1 MKVMVTGA
9 YGQLGSTLSEL
20 STQFSGLQLILTD
33 FDSLDITDRKAV
45 VGYLESNRP
54 DFLVN
59 CAAYTAVDKA
69 ETDMDAAYRLN
80 ALGPENLAIACRQIG
95 ARLIHVSTDYVF
107 DGTNNKP
114 YSEEDLPNP
123 QGVYGSTKLEGE
135 KLVMKQLPESIV
147 IRTSWLYSSYGHNFV
162 KTMIRLGSE
171 KDSLNVVYDQT
182 GTPTFAGDLS
192 LTILKVISQ
201 SAINPDYWKS
211 GIYHYSNLGVCSWYD
226 FAVEI
231 HKMAGISCRVTP
243 VLSAA
248 FKTIAKRP
256 SYSVLDKSKIQKEFG
271 IEIPYWR
278 DSLMNCIQLIL
289 K

>member
-9 YGQLGSTLSEL
+9 YGQLGSSLSEL
-20 STQFSGLQLILTD
+20 SAQFSGLQLILTD
-33 FDSLDITDRKAV
+33 FDSLDITDRDSV
-45 VGYLESNRP
+45 VGYVESNRP

-69 ETDMDAAYRLN
+69 ETDMESAFRLN

-107 DGTNNKP
+107 DGKNNRP

-135 KLVMKQLPESIV
+135 KLVMKQLPESVI

-182 GTPTFAGDLS
+182 GTPTYAGDLA

-201 SAINPDYWKS
+201 SAKNPDYWKS

-248 FKTIAKRP
+248 FQTVAKRP
-256 SYSVLDKSKIQKEFG
+256 SYSVLDKSKIQTVYG

-278 DSLMNCIQLIL
+278 DSLMKCIQLIL
-289 K
+289 N

>member
-9 YGQLGSTLSEL
+9 YGQLGSSLSEL
-20 STQFSGLQLILTD
+20 SAQFSGLQLILTD
-33 FDSLDITDRKAV
+33 FDSLDITDRDSV
-45 VGYLESNRP
+45 VGYIESNRP

-69 ETDMDAAYRLN
+69 ETDMESAFRLN

-107 DGTNNKP
+107 DGKNNRP

-135 KLVMKQLPESIV
+135 KLVMKQLPESVI

-182 GTPTFAGDLS
+182 GTPTYAGDLA
-192 LTILKVISQ
+192 LTILKVISH
-201 SAINPDYWKS
+201 SAKSPDYWKS

-248 FKTIAKRP
+248 FQTVAKRP
-256 SYSVLDKSKIQKEFG
+256 SYSVLDKSKIQTVYG

-278 DSLMNCIQLIL
+278 DSLMKCIQLIL
-289 K
+289 N

>member
-9 YGQLGSTLSEL
+9 YGQLGSSLSEL

-33 FDSLDITDRKAV
+33 FDSLDITDRNAV

-69 ETDMDAAYRLN
+69 ETDMDAAYSLN

-114 YSEEDLPNP
+114 YSEEDLPSP

-147 IRTSWLYSSYGHNFV
+147 IRTSWLYSSYVNYFV

-211 GIYHYSNLGVCSWYD
+211 GIYHFSNLGVCSWYD
-226 FAVEI
+226 FAIEI
-231 HKMAGISCRVTP
+231 HKMAGISCKVTP
-243 VLSAA
+243 VLSTE
-248 FKTIAKRP
+248 FQTLAKRP
-256 SYSVLDKSKIQKEFG
+256 AYSVLDKSKFQATFG
-271 IEIPYWR
+271 IDIPYWR
-278 DSLMNCIQLIL
+278 DSLMKCIQRIQ

>member
-69 ETDMDAAYRLN
+69 ETDMDAAYSLN

-107 DGTNNKP
+107 DGTHNKP

-248 FKTIAKRP
+248 FKTNAKRP

>member
-9 YGQLGSTLSEL
+9 YGQLGSSLSEL
-20 STQFSGLQLILTD
+20 SAQFSGLQLILTD
-33 FDSLDITDRKAV
+33 FDSLDITDRDSV
-45 VGYLESNRP
+45 VGYVESNRP

-69 ETDMDAAYRLN
+69 ETDMESAFRLN

-107 DGTNNKP
+107 DGKNNRP

-135 KLVMKQLPESIV
+135 KLVMKQLPESVI

-182 GTPTFAGDLS
+182 GTPTYAGDLA

-201 SAINPDYWKS
+201 SAKNPDYWKS

-243 VLSAA
+243 VLSAV
-248 FKTIAKRP
+248 FQTVAKRP
-256 SYSVLDKSKIQKEFG
+256 SYSVLDKSKIQTVYG

-278 DSLMNCIQLIL
+278 DSLMKCIQLIL
-289 K
+289 N

>member
-9 YGQLGSTLSEL
+9 YGQLGSSLSEL
-20 STQFSGLQLILTD
+20 SAQFSGLQLILTD
-33 FDSLDITDRKAV
+33 FDSLDITDRDSV
-45 VGYLESNRP
+45 VGFVESNRP

-69 ETDMDAAYRLN
+69 ETDMESAFRLN

-107 DGTNNKP
+107 DGKNNRP

-135 KLVMKQLPESIV
+135 KLVMKQLPESVI

-182 GTPTFAGDLS
+182 GTPTYAGDLA

-201 SAINPDYWKS
+201 SAKNPDYWKS

-243 VLSAA
+243 VLSAV
-248 FKTIAKRP
+248 FQTVAKRP
-256 SYSVLDKSKIQKEFG
+256 SYSVLDKSKIQTVYG

-278 DSLMNCIQLIL
+278 DSLMKCIQLIL
-289 K
+289 N

>member
-9 YGQLGSTLSEL
+9 YGQLGSTLIEL